1 MPRALA
7 EIAHQLPNV
16 RLVPFP
22 VVTERQRAEPWWASV
37 ANVRLMVTE
46 YLKYL
51 FAQLRIALKSIAGT
65 G

>member
-1 MPRALA
+1 
-7 EIAHQLPNV
+7 LPNV